1 MIDDTISWRHHISY
15 ICSRISRGIGILS
28 KLRHYLSIKHLS
40 QIYYSV
46 ICPYISYAVLAWG
59 SACTSLIQK
68 VRVKQDHE
76 IRLIFFVMLYNGND
90 TVSALPLLNLL
101 DILTVQN
108 VYRPHAMEF
117 IHASWH
123 KGLLP
128 HIFDNF
134 FQYSRD
140 VHCYNTIYSS
150 NLNMYKPYVRTNTG
164 KQAISFGAIN
174 LSKDLPDVTKNLPLF
189 SFFNQA
195 KTYLLARQNPFE
207 I

>member
-1 MIDDTISWRHHISY
+1 
-15 ICSRISRGIGILS
+15 
-28 KLRHYLSIKHLS
+28 
-40 QIYYSV
+40 
-46 ICPYISYAVLAWG
+46 LAWG

-68 VRVKQDHE
+68 VQVKQDHA
-76 IRLIFFVMLYNGND
+76 IRLIFFVKLYNGKD

-108 VYRPHAMEF
+108 VYRLHALEF
-117 IHASWH
+117 IHAWH

-128 HIFDNF
+128 YIFDNF

-140 VHCYNTIYSS
+140 VHSYNTIYSS

-164 KQAISFGAIN
+164 KQAISFEEID
-174 LSKDLPDVTKNLPLF
+174 LWKDLPDVTKNLPLF

-195 KTYLLARQNPFE
+195 KTYLLARRHPY
-207 I
+207 